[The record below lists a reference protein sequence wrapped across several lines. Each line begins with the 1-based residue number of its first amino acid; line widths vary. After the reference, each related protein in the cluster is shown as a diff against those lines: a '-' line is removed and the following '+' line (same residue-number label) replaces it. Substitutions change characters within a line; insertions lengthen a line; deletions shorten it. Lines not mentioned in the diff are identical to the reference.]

1 MEVGK
6 EKTNEVDCLA
16 LSLKMFV
23 EELGKNDSSTKN
35 DLENFQFKDLDSD
48 DVDFSFKD
56 LSDNELE
63 SFSHALTQLLESKTV
78 RSDSSKC
85 IYDKKNTNN
94 IV

>member
-6 EKTNEVDCLA
+6 EKTKEVDCLA
-16 LSLKMFV
+16 LKMFV
-23 EELGKNDSSTKN
+23 DELGKNDSSTKN
-35 DLENFQFKDLDSD
+35 DLANFQFKDLDSD

-56 LSDNELE
+56 LSDSELE

>member
-63 SFSHALTQLLESKTV
+63 SFSHALTQLLESKYSLTV
-78 RSDSSKC
+78 VSAFMTKRTQTK
-85 IYDKKNTNN
+85 
-94 IV
+94 